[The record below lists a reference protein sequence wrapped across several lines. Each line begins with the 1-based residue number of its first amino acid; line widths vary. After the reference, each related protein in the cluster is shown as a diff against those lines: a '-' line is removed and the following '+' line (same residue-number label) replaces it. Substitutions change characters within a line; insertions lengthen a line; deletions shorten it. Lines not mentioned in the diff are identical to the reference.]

1 MQRINLLRRI
11 EGKINYCFNRRVTA
25 LFGCSFVFII
35 QSDGLVIST
44 FDFTSAINLYIMKL
58 VINLKLD
65 FQQDSEKAKPT
76 KVAPYVR
83 VRNGKKELVKG
94 YTLKKKGL

>member
-1 MQRINLLRRI
+1 M
-11 EGKINYCFNRRVTA
+11 
-25 LFGCSFVFII
+25 
-35 QSDGLVIST
+35 ST
-44 FDFTSAINLYIMKL
+44 SDFTSVINLYILKL

-65 FQQDSEKAKPT
+65 FQQDVEKTKPT

-94 YTLKKKGL
+94 YVLKKKGL

>member
-1 MQRINLLRRI
+1 
-11 EGKINYCFNRRVTA
+11 
-25 LFGCSFVFII
+25 
-35 QSDGLVIST
+35 
-44 FDFTSAINLYIMKL
+44 MKL

-65 FQQDSEKAKPT
+65 FQQDSEKTKPT

-83 VRNGKKELVKG
+83 VRNGNKELVRG